1 MNNYQHL
8 VGANVVVLHDEILG
22 NYWSGTILAIDDDT
36 ARVKLA
42 NDSVFRTTT
51 NRLFVV
57 QSATHFTP
65 QTNELFETE
74 PEWKARLDR
83 REETL
88 ADREHK
94 IADREEKIDYLEGEI
109 ETLKQRNDTLKG
121 QRDMCF
127 KRLRKAEG
135 DDD

>member
-1 MNNYQHL
+1 MNLQNL
-8 VGANVVVLHDEILG
+8 VGEPVVVRADDNGTYWLG
-22 NYWSGTILAIDDDT
+22 TLLSVEDDT
-36 ARVKLA
+36 ARVKLV

-51 NRLFVV
+51 NRLFVL

-74 PEWKARLDR
+74 QEWKTRLDR

-88 ADREHK
+88 ADREEK
-94 IADREEKIDYLEGEI
+94 VADREEKIDYLEGEI
-109 ETLKQRNDTLKG
+109 NALKQRNETLKG

-127 KRLRKAEG
+127 KRLQKAT
-135 DDD
+135 DDATK